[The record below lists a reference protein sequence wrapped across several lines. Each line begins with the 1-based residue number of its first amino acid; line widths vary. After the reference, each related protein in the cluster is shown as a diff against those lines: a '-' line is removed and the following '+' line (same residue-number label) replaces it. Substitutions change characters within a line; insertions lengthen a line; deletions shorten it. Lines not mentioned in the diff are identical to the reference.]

1 LFQVRDPFLTMH
13 FHRINVQCGNGR
25 AGPSARWFAKTD
37 AEQRPASSV
46 HMVPDVCPNRCA
58 GEEARTAIEVLSLNR
73 LSTRTRNRLDLMQAY
88 IARRTHLP
96 GGPLI
101 LTIES
106 TAKCNLSC
114 PMCLRQR
121 VYFPARDMEFSVFR
135 KIIDEGK
142 DFLEFAVPYGA
153 GEPLLNPEIFDMIA
167 YCTKLDIPTGISTN
181 ATVLSEESSRRLIEA
196 GLDSI
201 TLAFDSSRR
210 EVFETYRNGADFDRV
225 RNNIL
230 TFLRVK
236 KAMKSR
242 IFCIVQMVALKENRK
257 DVRELIRMWK
267 LEGIDGVR
275 IKKDEVHNE
284 GSAIPGDN
292 STRPP
297 RRYPCYQLWR
307 GPMYIHYDGTT
318 FPCCYTYPEEAVGN
332 IKRNTLEQI
341 WNSEKI
347 VRMREAHVRGDLRD
361 YPVCRN
367 CPAARPRLAITLGS
381 FLINTHTAMKAVPF
395 FERMAQI
402 LKIPIF
408 ETLK

>member
-1 LFQVRDPFLTMH
+1 L
-13 FHRINVQCGNGR
+13 
-25 AGPSARWFAKTD
+25 KT
-37 AEQRPASSV
+37 
-46 HMVPDVCPNRCA
+46 
-58 GEEARTAIEVLSLNR
+58 LSPK
-73 LSTRTRNRLDLMQAY
+73 TRNRLALMAAY
-88 IARRTHLP
+88 VSGRTHVP
-96 GGPLI
+96 GGPLT

-121 VYFPARDMEFSVFR
+121 IYFPPRNMEFSIFR

-142 DFLEFAVPYGA
+142 DFLEFAVPYGV

-167 YCTKLDIPTGISTN
+167 YCTKLGIPTGISTN

-196 GLDSI
+196 GLDYL
-201 TLAFDSSRR
+201 TFAFEGTRR
-210 EVFETYRNGADFDRV
+210 EVFETYRKGADFEQV

-236 KAMKSR
+236 KALRSK
-242 IFCIVQMVALKENRK
+242 IFCIVQMVALRENRK
-257 DVRELIRMWK
+257 DGRELVRMWK
-267 LEGIDGVR
+267 LEGINDVR

-292 STRPP
+292 SSRPP

-318 FPCCYTYPEEAVGN
+318 FPCCYTYPEESVGN

-347 VRMREAHVRGDLRD
+347 VHMREAHVRGDLRE
-361 YPVCRN
+361 YPACQN
-367 CPAARPRLAITLGS
+367 CPAARPRLAVTLAS
-381 FLINTHTAMKAVPF
+381 FLVNTQAVLKAVPF

-402 LKIPIF
+402 HNISVF